1 MIQELCN
8 SISSEKV
15 FIEFASELEKHKD
28 LTFCQEM
35 IERLTLVIAASP
47 FYKTLRAILMG
58 KVKPEY
64 VDSKEELFFKLFKT
78 WSYNPIS
85 TLTLCLLSKNYKLAY
100 NLLPRFTLIE
110 MDTNKLI
117 ALGSLVQLI
126 ESPGF
131 VNLRIELTRQD
142 ESSKYLLKTL

>member
-1 MIQELCN
+1 
-8 SISSEKV
+8 
-15 FIEFASELEKHKD
+15 
-28 LTFCQEM
+28 M

-47 FYKTLRAILMG
+47 FYKTLREILMG

-64 VDSKEELFFKLFKT
+64 VQSKEELFFKLFKT
-78 WSYNPIS
+78 WSFNPIS

-110 MDTNKLI
+110 MDTNNLI

-131 VNLRIELTRQD
+131 INLRLELTRQD
-142 ESSKYLLKTL
+142 EGSKYLLKTLQGVLMLLPLSKSF

>member
-1 MIQELCN
+1 
-8 SISSEKV
+8 
-15 FIEFASELEKHKD
+15 
-28 LTFCQEM
+28 M
-35 IERLTLVIAASP
+35 IERLTLVISASP
-47 FYKTLRAILMG
+47 FYKTLRGILMG

-64 VDSKEELFFKLFKT
+64 VSTKEELFFKLFKT

-100 NLLPRFTLIE
+100 NLIPRFTMIE
-110 MDTNKLI
+110 MDTPKLI

-131 VNLRIELTRQD
+131 LNMRIQLTR
-142 ESSKYLLKTL
+142 